1 MVEKEVKRMRVQAK
15 EDVYVSLTTGDA
27 VRLAAGEIREFPE
40 YIGYACIQAGAKE
53 VREEPKAKPVEVV
66 EEAVIEETT
75 VVTKTKPKG
84 KTTKKK

>member
-53 VREEPKAKPVEVV
+53 VREEPKKVKTM
-66 EEAVIEETT
+66 EAVIEETT
-75 VVTKTKPKG
+75 VVAKTKPK
-84 KTTKKK
+84 TKKK